1 MAQYNALIGD
11 RLDLKV
17 VYSSSSEELR
27 SAKNLE
33 LLPLLNDKEQVWSN
47 LGWVSGKYCTYPQT
61 LIFEIS
67 ETSALLKE
75 LRIVSHEYL
84 IGKRMELYVAIGDDF
99 RTCDFR
105 RIGHI
110 YFSSNRQTG
119 FTAREKKVIN
129 LDATANFF
137 KIAITESHNTVKNM
151 YEQVSLIS
159 VEAYGIKSVPHVSN
173 LKVAYVSPMKTKI
186 NMPTDDP
193 TSKFVLPKLGEWNA
207 LEAHSQISTD
217 ADVNEVDQVLL
228 SLGLGFDLVAAS
240 RPPVTMDL
248 ATQRLLSV
256 VEAEKDRAVER
267 EDFVKAQKL
276 QEQVNQLRDIG
287 VQLIVEEE
295 NKHYAIACDDYK
307 TASAAKKKI
316 TRMFTMR
323 EEIASENQFRRDA
336 LEDKKK
342 KKKKRQSPSPRAL
355 PSPKR
360 PTKAREKTLLPGI
373 QNEPSP

>member
-1 MAQYNALIGD
+1 M
-11 RLDLKV
+11 
-17 VYSSSSEELR
+17 
-27 SAKNLE
+27 
-33 LLPLLNDKEQVWSN
+33 
-47 LGWVSGKYCTYPQT
+47 
-61 LIFEIS
+61 
-67 ETSALLKE
+67 
-75 LRIVSHEYL
+75 
-84 IGKRMELYVAIGDDF
+84 
-99 RTCDFR
+99 
-105 RIGHI
+105 
-110 YFSSNRQTG
+110 
-119 FTAREKKVIN
+119 
-129 LDATANFF
+129 
-137 KIAITESHNTVKNM
+137 
-151 YEQVSLIS
+151 
-159 VEAYGIKSVPHVSN
+159 
-173 LKVAYVSPMKTKI
+173 
-186 NMPTDDP
+186 
-193 TSKFVLPKLGEWNA
+193 
-207 LEAHSQISTD
+207 
-217 ADVNEVDQVLL
+217 DQVLL

-373 QNEPSP
+373 QNEPSPKLKQLKLTTKEGVIKPASTTDGVMNETSSALMIQKMHRGKINRKEFSKKKRAILNLQAVYRGNKCRSEKLTAEQKQALLEAKERRMEVEAEKESARKFNLCIGVGR